1 MKRVIATLIMLSVF
15 GTVYASGTVVIDSF
29 VHPDPRI
36 GTRLVQVYLPE
47 GYNPSGSVDYPVI
60 YFLHGAKD
68 GFAPGYANHLSY
80 PFMIDSL
87 DQLIGNGIIHP
98 VIVAK
103 PNSQCSPYLI
113 SWHTNS
119 ILNGPWEDYT
129 YTSLVNFIEGN
140 YRAIPDPEYRFL
152 MGHSAG
158 GHGVFKVSL
167 KHLNMFSAVATNSG
181 SGLDID
187 MMLMSSLP
195 LLLAEYPGGPPYYWN
210 PLAGFISAS
219 CFSLAGAFSPN
230 LLNPPYYVDLPLDT
244 MGNLIPSIWQLWLD
258 QSPTNIAAAVAPS
271 DCPRIYMD
279 CGTQDELGGYPQN
292 VSLHSLFV
300 TLGIDHIW
308 QPYTGGHFDKL
319 PERFPIGITFLVG
332 LRAALDFQP
341 TTLNLKSNGNWVTCH
356 IQLPGDYS
364 AADIDPSTVVLNKIN
379 GMTIDPPI
387 YREGPYSVDNHGGKP
402 RLMVKFNRQA
412 LVAQLST
419 MGIGGGQIAELGV
432 AGELTS
438 RIPFYD
444 NGTVNVIGTGGPQG
458 NEMAGKNGYLLHE
471 CTPNPFSRTTTISYE
486 VPITARVR
494 IRIYNALGQCVA
506 ALVNEQHEAG
516 TYSINWEA
524 KNLANGVYI
533 CRMEADDNTATQKM
547 LLLK

>member
-1 MKRVIATLIMLSVF
+1 MKRVIATLIILSVF
-15 GTVYASGTVVIDSF
+15 GTVYASGAVVIDSF

-36 GTRLVQVYLPE
+36 SKRLVQIYLPE
-47 GYNPSGSVDYPVI
+47 GYNPSGDVDYPVI

-68 GFAPGYANHLSY
+68 GFAPGYATHLSY

-87 DQLIGNGIIHP
+87 DQLIDNGIIHP

-140 YRAIPDPEYRFL
+140 YHAIPDPQYRYL

-158 GHGVFKVSL
+158 GHGVFKVAL
-167 KHLNMFSAVATNSG
+167 KHLNMFSAIATHSG
-181 SGLDID
+181 SGLDIN

-195 LLLAEYPGGPPYYWN
+195 LLLAEYPGGPPYIWN
-210 PLAGFISAS
+210 PMAGFISAS

-230 LLNPPYYVDLPLDT
+230 LANPPFYVDLPLDAYA
-244 MGNLIPSIWQLWLD
+244 NVIPAIWQLYLD

-279 CGTQDELGGYPQN
+279 CGMQDELGGYPQN
-292 VSLHSLFV
+292 VSLHNLFV

-319 PERFPIGITFLVG
+319 PERFPIGIVFLVG
-332 LRAALDFQP
+332 LKAAIDFQP

-379 GMTIDPPI
+379 GVAIDPPI
-387 YREGPYSVDNHGGKP
+387 YRDGPYSVSNHHGRP
-402 RLMVKFNRQA
+402 RLMVKFSRQA
-412 LVAQLST
+412 LVAQLTAMS
-419 MGIGGGQIAELGV
+419 IGGGQIVEIGV
-432 AGELTS
+432 AGELTG
-438 RIPFYD
+438 RMPFHD
-444 NGTVNVIGTGGPQG
+444 NGTIHVIGTGGPQG
-458 NEMAGKNGYLLHE
+458 SEIAGKNGYFLHQ
-471 CTPNPFSRTTTISYE
+471 CTPNPFSQTTTISYE
-486 VPITARVR
+486 VPKATRLKVRV
-494 IRIYNALGQCVA
+494 YNAIGQCVA
-506 ALVNEQHEAG
+506 TLVDAQQETG
-516 TYSINWEA
+516 TYSVTWNA

-533 CRMEADDNTATQKM
+533 CRMEAEGNTATQKM
-547 LLLK
+547 LLMK